1 MTVWSIW
8 NQHNQV
14 RLQQTNYA
22 LHLIPQVS
30 KDRMEEFLVV
40 QPPPKPPPIIPRV
53 CWYPPPPGF
62 VKINFDKAVFSKEN
76 KAMVGIVIWNRKGC
90 VLASQSRQINQTYS
104 PNVIEAIAAPIGL

>member
-30 KDRMEEFLVV
+30 KDRMEEFMAV

-53 CWYPPPPGF
+53 CWRPPPPSF
-62 VKINFDKAVFSKEN
+62 VKINFEKAVFSKEN
-76 KAMVGIVIWNRKGC
+76 KAEVGIVIRNREGC
-90 VLASQSRQINQTYS
+90 VLASQFRQINQTYS
-104 PNVIEAIAAPIGL
+104 PNVIEAISCT